1 MPASRAVHCFD
12 RVTAGKTTWNGEG
25 LQIVALAA
33 IVVDPVASLQMGNFC
48 KAVVTHGKAS
58 AGLPEWGAGLRDV
71 LNPSN
76 DKGCLE
82 Q

>member
-1 MPASRAVHCFD
+1 MA
-12 RVTAGKTTWNGEG
+12 TGKTTWYGES
-25 LQIVALAA
+25 LQTVALAA
-33 IVVDPVASLQMGNFC
+33 VLANPVASLHMGDLC

-58 AGLPEWGAGLRDV
+58 AGLFKRVSLRDV
-71 LNPSN
+71 LNPSD